1 MNTNGLDLVQER
13 TDPFVRTL
21 AGRRVMGSSA
31 RIWRLNDELSTPRLP
46 GAGYLRDLL
55 HQPGRVRVGIMLQ
68 GCVSAPTHLPFR
80 QGERQRR
87 LASSALLAFRST
99 LGPRKASTTS
109 SRPPAASG
117 GATGQDGPA
126 SSSLGIYPAK
136 KMSFLTRLAAVAGTC
151 FQSFEEMSCF
161 PCFSKKN
168 IPKEEELVPPVSGVV
183 KEHEP
188 NGKPGEVLSLRT
200 FLFLPNVTH
209 ISADQKPLSWYTRMR
224 IAHGAAQGLEY
235 LHEKANPPV
244 IYRDLKSSNILLD
257 EDFNAKLSDSGF
269 ARLGPMGDKVH
280 VSSMVMGTDGYC
292 APEYARTDQLTVK
305 SDVYSFGVVV
315 LELITGRRVIDASKP
330 TNEQNLVAWALPM
343 FRDQKRYPELVD
355 PLLQRD
361 YPAKGLSQAVA
372 VAAMCLQEEASV
384 RPLMADVVKA
394 LSFLTTAADSLPED
408 DVSEDEQSDENSD

>member
-1 MNTNGLDLVQER
+1 
-13 TDPFVRTL
+13 
-21 AGRRVMGSSA
+21 
-31 RIWRLNDELSTPRLP
+31 
-46 GAGYLRDLL
+46 
-55 HQPGRVRVGIMLQ
+55 
-68 GCVSAPTHLPFR
+68 
-80 QGERQRR
+80 
-87 LASSALLAFRST
+87 
-99 LGPRKASTTS
+99 
-109 SRPPAASG
+109 
-117 GATGQDGPA
+117 
-126 SSSLGIYPAK
+126 
-136 KMSFLTRLAAVAGTC
+136 
-151 FQSFEEMSCF
+151 MSCF

-188 NGKPGEVLSLRT
+188 NGKPESRPAHKTSDEATQKDAGNAKIAAQTFTFRELASATKNFRPELLLGEGGFGRVYKGCFENSGQMMVAIKQLDRNGIQGNKEFVAEVSMLSL
-200 FLFLPNVTH
+200 LHHENLVTLVGYCADGDQRLLVYEYMPMGSLEGH
-209 ISADQKPLSWYTRMR
+209 LLDISADQKPLSWYTRMR